1 MPPKP
6 INDYP
11 LWNRIIEFARSL
23 SPKTYVYPDEIQIFS
38 ETPAEAKRLQRK
50 LKTKFPG
57 IPLELRRF
65 TIKIFPFEDRK
76 ETPCP
81 Q

>member
-65 TIKIFPFEDRK
+65 TVRISPFENK
-76 ETPCP
+76 EKIVCP